1 MDERTE
7 KRLREAC
14 ASLKRRSDTGEWMSD
29 TVFYGDLEMALEELD
44 RLRLEVKELRAV
56 TLSTLPA

>member
-14 ASLKRRSDTGEWMSD
+14 ASLKRRSNAGEWMSD
-29 TVFYGDLEMALEELD
+29 TVYYGDLEMALEELD
-44 RLRLEVKELRAV
+44 RLRAELNSLRK
-56 TLSTLPA
+56 